1 MEIGHSIAKIVD
13 QNVRFAVRFGEV
25 TAKTT
30 SPATISVKISGSST
44 AISNIRYL
52 HSYAP
57 QVGDIVV
64 LIVNKGDIFAL
75 GDLA

>member
-1 MEIGHSIAKIVD
+1 MEIGHSLAKIID

-30 SPATISVKISGSST
+30 SPDTISVKISGSST

-52 HSYAP
+52 QSYVP
-57 QVGDIVV
+57 LVGDIVV

>member
-1 MEIGHSIAKIVD
+1 MDIGHSLAKIID
-13 QNVRFAVRFGEV
+13 QNVRFAVRFAEV
-25 TAKTT
+25 TAHHNSPKT
-30 SPATISVKISGSST
+30 IDVKISGSST
-44 AISNIRYL
+44 VITKIRYL
-52 HSYAP
+52 HSYSP

>member
-1 MEIGHSIAKIVD
+1 MEIGHSLANIVD

-44 AISNIRYL
+44 AISNIRHL
-52 HSYAP
+52 QSYVP
-57 QVGDIVV
+57 LVGDIVV

>member
-1 MEIGHSIAKIVD
+1 MDLGQALEKIIE
-13 QNVRFAVRFGEV
+13 QNVRFAVRFGVV
-25 TAKTT
+25 TAKTN

-52 HSYAP
+52 HSYSP
-57 QVGDIVV
+57 QINDVVV